1 MKVLSKARSASW
13 WLVHH
18 VIPVVLVRC
27 YLALAVIGK
36 VKDRPLRGWLN
47 SRPEERVWEGS
58 VEADGRG
65 RATLLRLK
73 NAMIYRDYGGVIA
86 EDRRLLIDAS
96 PWFAG
101 VGWAGQ
107 TALTDLRIPVDR
119 FDGRIVGVLCGR
131 SAYNYY
137 HWLMEILPK
146 IEVISKN
153 ASAKNGVAPDAYLIP
168 KGTSFEQETLRFLG
182 ISDDYLIGISGSETV
197 QVGTALVATLP
208 GRLTTPSHLAVNFLR
223 SAFRPAMSTVKP
235 WRRLY
240 VTRSD
245 AGGRRVINE
254 DRVLAELQY
263 LGFELVSLT
272 GWTVEQQV
280 RHFSEAEI
288 VVGPHGAGMTNT
300 AFMQN
305 GSKGLLE
312 FMPVTYKVPC
322 FETICALADLPYICI
337 VSSSLGGPEH
347 DMDVDASEVRAA
359 VLSALN
365 NDE

>member
-1 MKVLSKARSASW
+1 
-13 WLVHH
+13 
-18 VIPVVLVRC
+18 
-27 YLALAVIGK
+27 
-36 VKDRPLRGWLN
+36 
-47 SRPEERVWEGS
+47 
-58 VEADGRG
+58 
-65 RATLLRLK
+65 
-73 NAMIYRDYGGVIA
+73 MIYRDYGGIITQ
-86 EDRRLLIDAS
+86 DHRLLTDAS

-107 TALTDLRIPVDR
+107 TALTDWRIPVER
-119 FDGRIVGVLCGR
+119 FDRRTIGVLCGR

-137 HWLMEILPK
+137 HWLVEILPK

-153 ASAKNGVAPDAYLIP
+153 VSDQNGLAPDAYLIP

-182 ISDDYLIGISGSETV
+182 IPDERLIGISGSETV
-197 QVGTALVATLP
+197 QVGIALVATLP
-208 GRLTTPSHLAVNFLR
+208 GGLTTPSHLAVNFLR

-254 DRVLAELQY
+254 DRVLAELKD

-272 GWTVEQQV
+272 GWTVEQQI

-312 FMPVTYKVPC
+312 FMPITYNVPC
-322 FETICALADLPYICI
+322 FETICALADLPYNCI
-337 VSSSLGGPEH
+337 MSSSLGGPNH

-359 VLSALN
+359 VLSAIN
-365 NDE
+365 KGG